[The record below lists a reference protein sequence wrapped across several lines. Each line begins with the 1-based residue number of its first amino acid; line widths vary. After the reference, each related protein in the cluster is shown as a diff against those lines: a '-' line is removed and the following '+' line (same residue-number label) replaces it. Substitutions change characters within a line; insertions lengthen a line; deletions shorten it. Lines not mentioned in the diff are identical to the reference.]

1 MTTLLIFY
9 LATGTLL
16 VVLSLPLLLG
26 KVGPNALYG
35 FRVSRTL
42 NDPRVWDATNRFAAR
57 RLIAAAVSIMAAAVA
72 LYFVP
77 GVSLDVYA
85 LACLGVFAVVFTVGL
100 VQSVRYMRSIAPQEP
115 S

>member
-9 LATGTLL
+9 LAAGTLL
-16 VVLSLPLLLG
+16 VALSLPLLLG
-26 KVGPNALYG
+26 KVGPNVFYG

-42 NDPRVWDATNRFAAR
+42 TDSRLWYAANRFAAK

-77 GVSLDVYA
+77 GLSIDGYA

-100 VQSVRYMRSIAPQEP
+100 VQSFRHLRSIESQTP